1 MEWLKPEFEI
11 EQGGVEYSRVIIE
24 VGQTSIVTA
33 YVKNTG
39 TLDGTVD
46 LVFTIV
52 DADGNRSTLRRTSA
66 EVPQSGEVAVQVDWN
81 PDAPGLQWIEVSL
94 ENEITSNGPSIDV
107 RPTREESFTERVFG
121 DVNPIIGSV
130 AGLLFLSIVVTGLI
144 YATRMTR
151 KRGSKAEYDWDEYSS
166 ELEHDED
173 DEYEYDDEY
182 DDDSSSPSIAET
194 TTAVAATA
202 TTQATQE
209 EETDWVRGSDGYWW
223 YHDKEANEWW
233 YKDSQ
238 GNIVRHD

>member
-1 MEWLKPEFEI
+1 
-11 EQGGVEYSRVIIE
+11 
-24 VGQTSIVTA
+24 
-33 YVKNTG
+33 
-39 TLDGTVD
+39 
-46 LVFTIV
+46 
-52 DADGNRSTLRRTSA
+52 
-66 EVPQSGEVAVQVDWN
+66 
-81 PDAPGLQWIEVSL
+81 
-94 ENEITSNGPSIDV
+94 
-107 RPTREESFTERVFG
+107 VFG